1 MTAGLPFVDSPTPLL
16 LCLAG
21 YLAVVA
27 FGLAVV
33 TPAPADSK
41 RPDPAWLRLLVLSPN
56 FFLVCLFLFMS
67 GG

>member
-33 TPAPADSK
+33 TPADSK
-41 RPDPAWLRLLVLSPN
+41 RPDPAWLRALVLVHN
-56 FFLVCLFLFMS
+56 FFLVGLSLFMS

>member
-1 MTAGLPFVDSPTPLL
+1 VTAGLPFVDSPTPLL

-27 FGLAVV
+27 FGLAFV

-41 RPDPAWLRLLVLSPN
+41 RPDPAWLRFLVLVHN
-56 FFLVCLFLFMS
+56 FFLVGLSLFMS